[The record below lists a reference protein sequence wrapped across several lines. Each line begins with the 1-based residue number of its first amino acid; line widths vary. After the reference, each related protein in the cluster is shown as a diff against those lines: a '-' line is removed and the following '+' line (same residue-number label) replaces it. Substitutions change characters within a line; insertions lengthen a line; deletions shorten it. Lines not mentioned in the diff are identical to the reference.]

1 MNRTQYEGYLEAF
14 HARDYDRVLD
24 HYAPDG
30 EFEVTFFGTSLT
42 NRAEVKRFYSFFH
55 DHVKEEIFISKFMSN
70 DEMVAAEA
78 TVRIT
83 AFKDL
88 TKQAAA
94 EVGIAVEYPIS
105 EGQVLDVPQFVHYH
119 LKNGK
124 ITAALCALF
133 QPPTQ

>member
-1 MNRTQYEGYLEAF
+1 MNREQYANYVAAF
-14 HARDYDRVLD
+14 HARDYDKVLD

-42 NRAEVKRFYSFFH
+42 TREEVKRFYSFFH
-55 DHVKEEIFISKFMSN
+55 DHVKEEILISKFISN

-78 TVRIT
+78 IVRIT

-88 TKQAAA
+88 TKEAAA
-94 EVGIAVEYPIS
+94 EAGIAVEYPIS
-105 EGQVLDVPQFVHYH
+105 QGQMLDVPQFVHYH